1 MTAQAPPAKKR
12 RGRESAGDMVR
23 SLGLVLAGVVVVWYF
38 AQPPDSDEQRVRVVD
53 PVGDVRAFSADVP
66 AAPVPTRVPAD
77 WRPTSTTRTG
87 SSLLRIG
94 YVLPGERFAEYAAST
109 GPVQELVPDLTGSKA
124 TSALRPVD
132 VDGVTWQQYADDDGS
147 LSLVRTF
154 GPVTVV
160 AGTKRGTA
168 TLDDL
173 LVLVRSLSTG

>member
-1 MTAQAPPAKKR
+1 
-12 RGRESAGDMVR
+12 MVR

-38 AQPPDSDEQRVRVVD
+38 AQPPASDAQRVRVVD
-53 PVGDVRAFSADVP
+53 PVADLRAFSAVVP

-77 WRPTSTTRTG
+77 WRPTSTTLTG
-87 SSLLRIG
+87 STALRIG

-109 GPVQELVPDLTGSKA
+109 EPAERFVPDLTGSPA
-124 TSALRPVD
+124 APSLPPVD
-132 VDGVTWQQYADDDGS
+132 VDGVAWQQYSDDDGS

-173 LVLVRSLSTG
+173 RVLVRSLSTG